1 MVELTVELN
10 LETQDSSKV
19 PGKESIV
26 PDNSDIKLENKI
38 LNFSSMIKG
47 VSSHIS
53 FFTLLRKYS
62 FRELSEK
69 LIREVFPDFAF
80 IEGCLGEVGLEGA
93 FGCRDHL
100 WSCGVAYGS

>member
-10 LETQDSSKV
+10 LETQDSSRV

-38 LNFSSMIKG
+38 LNFFSMIKG
-47 VSSHIS
+47 ASLHIS

-69 LIREVFPDFAF
+69 LIREVSPDFT
-80 IEGCLGEVGLEGA
+80 ECCLEEDKQGEPSCLVL
-93 FGCRDHL
+93 
-100 WSCGVAYGS
+100 CGVGSG